1 MWCTHLERKGSE
13 NILNFRFRRMIIAN
27 HSPFSC
33 IDRLASKPA
42 ERIALAAILL
52 ANFGLLVI
60 DHIHFQYNGILFGI
74 LLISISKILNEQ
86 YLQSAFYFAVL
97 LNMKHIFV
105 YISPIYIVYLLKFYC
120 LRNGKNISEIIR
132 NLTKLALITVGVTLL
147 SFGPFYDHI
156 PQVRN
161 DPHSDAS
168 NLEFISK
175 TVSSFRRFFRDCFH
189 SNAVYA
195 MHIGHPTFGHC
206 TMRPINSHRLL
217 WEWRQTWLHRTLA
230 DWCRSTSTLCC
241 PPSPQ

>member
-1 MWCTHLERKGSE
+1 MRTCCALPIWIMHPTKRFSSNDSRWWLLMWCTHLERKGSE

-161 DPHSDAS
+161 NSHLGAS
-168 NLEFISK
+168 NIEFISK
-175 TVSSFRRFFRDCFH
+175 LFHHFEGSFATVSIQTRSMPCILG
-189 SNAVYA
+189 AQ
-195 MHIGHPTFGHC
+195 
-206 TMRPINSHRLL
+206 LL
-217 WEWRQTWLHRTLA
+217 GIVQCGR
-230 DWCRSTSTLCC
+230 
-241 PPSPQ
+241 